1 MATLSSRAADFWT
14 QLKKP
19 NISSYNRW
27 HRHFRDQRDL
37 FQRVAEQLAGAPFTD
52 TTEQIRVRWKHAA
65 KRNYTTSGQS

>member
-52 TTEQIRVRWKHAA
+52 TTEQIDQGSVEACSQKKLH
-65 KRNYTTSGQS
+65 N